1 MKANQVQE
9 YFSRLVNDDELYFY
23 EALKIVEFGT
33 KKLIPFRLNLPQ
45 KILHLMAEQQL
56 KEDDH
61 VRIIVLKARRFGI
74 STYIQARFFKRCAYT
89 V

>member
-1 MKANQVQE
+1 MSQAEHIAQ
-9 YFSRLVNDDELYFY
+9 YFQKLISDDELYFY

-33 KKLIPFRLNLPQ
+33 KKLIPFKLNIVQ
-45 KILHLMAEQQL
+45 KILHEMAEQQMR
-56 KEDDH
+56 EEEH

-74 STYIQARFFKRCAYT
+74 STYIQARFFKGIHR